1 MERWE
6 SSNRNQHEWFNYIS
20 EDFSKILKDMAC
32 IWAKIN
38 KSIYTQDPIKSIFIT
53 NFGGRVNFL
62 PNLNASD
69 QPMEGDSDELKYLM
83 NYIVN
88 MPFGSIIQNYQN
100 FNIPK
105 ELSCFLTQEI
115 HPTFLLDVPL
125 FWRPI
130 DKFHFII
137 NLDHIMKRGEISIL
151 DLNRCLKNLRN
162 KYSYNWS
169 LVVRHN
175 PVLKS
180 IFEHQEYGYLAN
192 SYPSVVRY
200 CSNIYRHYNDN
211 VTQKISIIN
220 IENELRRLLPE
231 LYLHLFEGL
240 ILYAKRINI

>member
-105 ELSCFLTQEI
+105 ELSCFLTQVD
-115 HPTFLLDVPL
+115 F
-125 FWRPI
+125 
-130 DKFHFII
+130 
-137 NLDHIMKRGEISIL
+137 
-151 DLNRCLKNLRN
+151 RN
-162 KYSYNWS
+162 
-169 LVVRHN
+169 
-175 PVLKS
+175 LKS
-180 IFEHQEYGYLAN
+180 IPRFYWMCLYFGDLL
-192 SYPSVVRY
+192 
-200 CSNIYRHYNDN
+200 
-211 VTQKISIIN
+211 ISFI
-220 IENELRRLLPE
+220 LL
-231 LYLHLFEGL
+231 
-240 ILYAKRINI
+240 